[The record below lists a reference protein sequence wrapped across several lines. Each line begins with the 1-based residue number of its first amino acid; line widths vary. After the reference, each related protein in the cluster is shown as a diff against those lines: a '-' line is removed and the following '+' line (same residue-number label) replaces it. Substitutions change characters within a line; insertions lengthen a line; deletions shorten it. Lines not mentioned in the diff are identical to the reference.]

1 MTVGT
6 PWLQKSLK
14 RKSQEKGPSPSS
26 PPPSLQ
32 AGVRIAW
39 LLKYLCF
46 HVNFVCWALL
56 PAADVLMSMLIP
68 WLDFDPGNRRMM
80 SRQTKFKPSTCQKE
94 TEEMEEGRGL

>member
-26 PPPSLQ
+26 PPPPPSLQ

-39 LLKYLCF
+39 LLKYLPCKREDPRT
-46 HVNFVCWALL
+46 HVLKLKIHLKAVSEVVW
-56 PAADVLMSMLIP
+56 
-68 WLDFDPGNRRMM
+68 
-80 SRQTKFKPSTCQKE
+80 T
-94 TEEMEEGRGL
+94 